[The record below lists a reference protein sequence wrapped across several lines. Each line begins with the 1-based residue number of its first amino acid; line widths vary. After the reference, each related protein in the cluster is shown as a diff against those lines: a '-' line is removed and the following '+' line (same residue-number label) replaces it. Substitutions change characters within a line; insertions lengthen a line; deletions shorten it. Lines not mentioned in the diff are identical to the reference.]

1 MDWFEKC
8 SQAAE
13 YLRKRLSSV
22 PRVAVVLGSGLGFL
36 ESQVEGPTTI
46 EYVDIPGFAVSTVPG
61 HSGRLVVGTLSGT
74 PVMLFCGRVHLYEG
88 HPPQVVTMQVRT
100 AGLLGVKAVLLTN
113 AAGGLDPLW
122 TPGEIMLITDHINL
136 QGVNVLCGPQEPRFG
151 ERFVDLTDAYDAEL
165 RTLVRR
171 HARQAGFSLREGVY
185 LGLLGPSYETR
196 AEIRMFRQWGVDAVG
211 MSTVQEAI
219 AARQLGMKVLGFS
232 VVTNLAA
239 GVSAGKLSHD
249 EVKETAGRVQK
260 RFSQLLAASVGI
272 VDQAVRTR

>member
-1 MDWFEKC
+1 MDWFEPV
-8 SQAAE
+8 SRAAE
-13 YLRKRLSSV
+13 HLKARLQTV
-22 PRVAVVLGSGLGFL
+22 PKVAVVLGSGLGFL
-36 ESQVEGPTTI
+36 ESLVENPVAVPYG
-46 EYVDIPGFAVSTVPG
+46 EIPGFPVSTVPG
-61 HSGRLVVGTLSGT
+61 HSGRLVVGTLKGT

-122 TPGEIMLITDHINL
+122 TPGDVMLISDHINL
-136 QGVNVLCGPQEPRFG
+136 QGTNVLCGPQDPRFG

-171 HARQAGFSLREGVY
+171 HARKVGFPVREGVY

-211 MSTVQEAI
+211 MSTVQETI
-219 AARQLGMKVLGFS
+219 AARQLGMRVLGFS

-239 GVSAGKLSHD
+239 GVSSGKLSHD
-249 EVKETAGRVQK
+249 EVKETACRVQK
-260 RFSQLLAASVGI
+260 RFSELVAASVGL
-272 VDQAVRTR
+272 VDKAISPP